1 MHFFFLNQT
10 HKIDKIYMIKVNL
23 LLYNFVYLSKKC
35 FVVLRNSPHIY
46 VKILFKFCYY
56 NKVKLH

>member
-1 MHFFFLNQT
+1 
-10 HKIDKIYMIKVNL
+10 MIKVNL